1 MKFAEGGGGFN
12 FDEGSW
18 NNLKV
23 GNIPN
28 KMCQNQ
34 NLLKTNKIIFHLIFF
49 I

>member
-23 GNIPN
+23 GNIRDRIG
-28 KMCQNQ
+28 KMTGMETRIETEWRQEW
-34 NLLKTNKIIFHLIFF
+34 I
-49 I
+49 